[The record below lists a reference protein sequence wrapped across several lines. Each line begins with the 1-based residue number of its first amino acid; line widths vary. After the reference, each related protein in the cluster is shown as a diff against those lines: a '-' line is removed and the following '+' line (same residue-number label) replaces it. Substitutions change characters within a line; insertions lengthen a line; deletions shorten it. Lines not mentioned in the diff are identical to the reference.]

1 MLSWGRYGPAR
12 APRKAPRLINALAD
26 IIWPPVSLLSYEPVS
41 AHGQLSPA
49 DWSKISFLDRPWCET
64 CGFPFQFPV
73 GEGAVCGPCAAR
85 QPAFDTARSAFV
97 YAPES
102 RQLVLSLKHGGRVD
116 GLAAFGGWMKRAG
129 ADVLEGADLLVPV
142 PLHGRRLRQRRFNQ
156 SLLLA
161 RALTKLTGIRT
172 DPHLLLRTR
181 ATPSQGGQSAK
192 GRRRNV
198 AGAFAVRPGRKA
210 TLEGAHIVIIDDVY
224 TTGATLE
231 ACARALKRAGAARV
245 DALTLARVVKPADV
259 IT

>member
-1 MLSWGRYGPAR
+1 M
-12 APRKAPRLINALAD
+12 
-26 IIWPPVSLLSYEPVS
+26 SYEPVS

-85 QPAFDTARSAFV
+85 APAFDTARSAFV

-129 ADVLEGADLLVPV
+129 ADVLEGADLLIPV

-172 DPHLLLRTR
+172 DPHTLMRTR

-198 AGAFAVRPGRKA
+198 AGAFRVRAGRRA
-210 TLEGAHIVIIDDVY
+210 TLEGVHAVLIDDVY

-231 ACARALKRAGAARV
+231 ACARALKRAGDRK
-245 DALTLARVVKPADV
+245 RVV
-259 IT
+259 

>member
-1 MLSWGRYGPAR
+1 M
-12 APRKAPRLINALAD
+12 
-26 IIWPPVSLLSYEPVS
+26 
-41 AHGQLSPA
+41 
-49 DWSKISFLDRPWCET
+49 
-64 CGFPFQFPV
+64 
-73 GEGAVCGPCAAR
+73 CGPCAAR
-85 QPAFDTARSAFV
+85 VPAFDTARSAFV
-97 YAPES
+97 YTPES

-129 ADVLEGADLLVPV
+129 ADVLDGADLLVPV
-142 PLHGRRLRQRRFNQ
+142 PLHGQRLRKRRFNQ

-161 RALTKLTGIRT
+161 RALTRLTGIRT
-172 DPHLLLRTR
+172 DPHMLVRTR
-181 ATPSQGGQSAK
+181 ATPSQGGRSAK

-198 AGAFAVRPGRKA
+198 AGAFRVRAGRKPR
-210 TLEGAHIVIIDDVY
+210 LEGAHIVIIDDVY